1 MYPLNKKGLLFLAAG
16 LENNYLYLNI
26 YPGNDR
32 VFIVTLSDS
41 SVLMMIQL
49 LLFLEFSTT
58 NNIH

>member
-32 VFIVTLSDS
+32 VFIVYVNSLCEQ
-41 SVLMMIQL
+41 V
-49 LLFLEFSTT
+49 
-58 NNIH
+58 H